1 MYRLTNTTVKR
12 VLPYR
17 VFPIFDTRKLEKKI
31 EKKVFDKQTNSN
43 FEKKELFCKIE
54 ESNIN
59 METKTN

>member
-17 VFPIFDTRKLEKKI
+17 VFPIFDTRFKKKT
-31 EKKVFDKQTNSN
+31 EKKVFDKKTNSN